1 MQGFFV
7 FGLHPLIEISLRYP
21 PAHGELQKLILLFPT
36 ENTIIFLRKN
46 LQINGNVI
54 PLYSD

>member
-36 ENTIIFLRKN
+36 ENTIIFLRK
-46 LQINGNVI
+46 ICG
-54 PLYSD
+54 